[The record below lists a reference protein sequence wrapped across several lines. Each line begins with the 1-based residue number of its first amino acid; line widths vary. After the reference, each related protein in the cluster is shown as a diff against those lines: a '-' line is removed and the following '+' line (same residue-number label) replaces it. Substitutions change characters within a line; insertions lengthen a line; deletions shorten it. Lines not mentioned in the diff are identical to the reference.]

1 MAMIQYSLLVF
12 MLNNIHY
19 REETDLFFFFNN
31 FSGFF
36 NLMIDFLSTSS
47 MAIMGFARK
56 LLLECTVLVD
66 IL

>member
-1 MAMIQYSLLVF
+1 MAMIQYSLHVF

-19 REETDLFFFFNN
+19 REETDFFFLNY

-47 MAIMGFARK
+47 MAIMGFSRK